1 MKFLFLIAVAFFLI
15 IVMSSAYAYQLKKSS
30 DGSACTTDGS
40 TCNVYCD
47 NGHLAGSMNWN
58 GSVWTD
64 GVKSDADKDAMAKK
78 IVAADGTECH

>member
-1 MKFLFLIAVAFFLI
+1 MKSSFLIAAAFSLILVA
-15 IVMSSAYAYQLKKSS
+15 SSAFAYQLKKS
-30 DGSACTTDGS
+30 DNTDCTSDGS

-58 GSVWTD
+58 KSVWTD

-78 IVAADGTECH
+78 IVAADGTACH